1 VYPYTTHAAELH
13 GIVVQLEE
21 VIEEIRISILVAR
34 LSNVIFVQKIVVGV
48 IPLPRFLL
56 PLLGDSRFFLL
67 LLDRLVVAQEAV
79 SEVKKGMQTS

>member
-1 VYPYTTHAAELH
+1 
-13 GIVVQLEE
+13 VQLEE

-56 PLLGDSRFFLL
+56 PLLGDSCFFLL